1 MEAVGIDL
9 TACQPTALLRLQ
21 RARKSGRKDC
31 GQGWLTPCIT
41 EKRKASQR
49 WLEMEA
55 ALQTAIRT
63 LLGRRGLLCS
73 TELPHA
79 KKKRKIINVLFEIPY
94 IWTQ

>member
-9 TACQPTALLRLQ
+9 TACQPTALLRLH

-49 WLEMEA
+49 WK
-55 ALQTAIRT
+55 
-63 LLGRRGLLCS
+63 LLYEPLSGHCLGEEVYCAEDMQKKGR
-73 TELPHA
+73 
-79 KKKRKIINVLFEIPY
+79 
-94 IWTQ
+94 